1 MICDTVSYEK
11 DSSVHENL
19 QYISGGEIVAYPAT
33 IFPFWRV
40 ILLSE
45 RESFLYTL
53 NQGVDQRKYLK

>member
-19 QYISGGEIVAYPAT
+19 QYISGGGIVACPAT

-45 RESFLYTL
+45 RERRYEI
-53 NQGVDQRKYLK
+53 